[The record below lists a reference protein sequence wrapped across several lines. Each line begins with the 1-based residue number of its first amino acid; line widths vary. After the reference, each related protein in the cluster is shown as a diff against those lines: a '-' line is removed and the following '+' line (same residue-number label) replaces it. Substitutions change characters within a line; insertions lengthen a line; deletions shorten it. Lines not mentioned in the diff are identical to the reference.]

1 MGTKDRVVFYRI
13 AKEYDILTGVYNGN
27 DILSD
32 VEDKVRR
39 AYHPMPWEDPKL
51 KGVTIKNWTY
61 FAFVDLDQMFS
72 WICVRDDVF
81 EKLESEKYC
90 VWQIDVTDFEHD
102 KGDTQALFDV
112 SAIKRAKDFASMPK
126 KITFTE
132 IRQTVGDAHIAKF
145 FNRMK
150 S

>member
-1 MGTKDRVVFYRI
+1 
-13 AKEYDILTGVYNGN
+13 
-27 DILSD
+27 
-32 VEDKVRR
+32 
-39 AYHPMPWEDPKL
+39 MPWEDPKL
-51 KGVTIKNWTY
+51 KDVTIKHWTY

-90 VWQIDVTDFEHD
+90 VWEIDVTDFEHD
-102 KGDTQALFDV
+102 KGDAQALFDV
-112 SAIKRAKDFASMPK
+112 SAIKRAKDFSSMPK

-132 IRQTVGDAHIAKF
+132 IRQTVGDEHIAKF